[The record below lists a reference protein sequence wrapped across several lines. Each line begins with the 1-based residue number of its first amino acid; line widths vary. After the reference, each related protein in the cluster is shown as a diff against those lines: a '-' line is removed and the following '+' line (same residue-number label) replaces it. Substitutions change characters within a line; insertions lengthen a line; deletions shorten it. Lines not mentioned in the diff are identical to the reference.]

1 MYGNSADF
9 TISRA
14 SSMELR
20 EALRLDYAERGGRRA
35 AGGMS
40 T

>member
-20 EALRLDYAERGGRRA
+20 EALRLDYAECGGQA
-35 AGGMS
+35 SGGPE
-40 T
+40 